1 MREKKTVR
9 GNTDEQEKNR
19 KLSEAE
25 QRRLRDFEALSETML
40 SQGWR
45 RKELTVSIVKA
56 NIFAVALLIP
66 LLILGFGLL
75 LLLNRDWGQSLTGIH
90 PLLFLVLLFALIVV
104 HELIHGLSWSIFTA
118 PAGCLWRRGS
128 ISSAH

>member
-56 NIFAVALLIP
+56 NIFAV
-66 LLILGFGLL
+66 
-75 LLLNRDWGQSLTGIH
+75 
-90 PLLFLVLLFALIVV
+90 VLLGR
-104 HELIHGLSWSIFTA
+104 ELA
-118 PAGCLWRRGS
+118 QPQPAAVSGAFRGPDRS
-128 ISSAH
+128 P